1 MVPIKILAS
10 ALCALTLSVTLSA
23 QTPPAGGRGGGRGAA
38 PAAAPRANPKF
49 PADVVARGKESFGPS
64 CGFCHGLDARG
75 GDGGPDLARSLFVL
89 GDENGQQLGE
99 LLKAGRPNNGMPAFP
114 NMTPAQVKDM
124 AVFLH
129 ERVEAARNRE
139 GTTPPNIVVGN
150 AADGQKYFNGAGKC
164 NTCHSV
170 TGDLQ
175 GIGGKMEPIALQ
187 DKFLSPRGG
196 RGGGNGAAMAKKVTV
211 TPKTGP
217 AVSGTLMSVSDFAVT
232 LRDASG
238 DRRTFTRDGDEP
250 KVVITDPL
258 QAHLNLLRVITDKDI
273 HDLTAYLVTLK

>member
-1 MVPIKILAS
+1 MVPTKILAS

-38 PAAAPRANPKF
+38 AAAAPRANPKF
-49 PADVVARGKESFGPS
+49 PAEVVARGKEAFGPS
-64 CGFCHGLDARG
+64 CGFCHGLDSRG

-89 GDENGQQLGE
+89 GDEDGQQLGE

-114 NMTPAQVKDM
+114 NMSPAQVKDM

-129 ERVEAARNRE
+129 ERVESARNRE

-150 AADGQKYFNGAGKC
+150 AADGAKFFNGAGKC
-164 NTCHSV
+164 STCHSV
-170 TGDLQ
+170 AGDLK
-175 GIGGKMEPIALQ
+175 GIGGKLEPVALQ

-196 RGGGNGAAMAKKVTV
+196 GRGGGNPVTAKKVTV
-211 TPKTGP
+211 TPKAG
-217 AVSGTLMSVSDFAVT
+217 AAASGTLMSISDFAVT
-232 LRDASG
+232 LRDANG

-258 QAHLNLLRVITDKDI
+258 QAHLDLLRVLTDNDI